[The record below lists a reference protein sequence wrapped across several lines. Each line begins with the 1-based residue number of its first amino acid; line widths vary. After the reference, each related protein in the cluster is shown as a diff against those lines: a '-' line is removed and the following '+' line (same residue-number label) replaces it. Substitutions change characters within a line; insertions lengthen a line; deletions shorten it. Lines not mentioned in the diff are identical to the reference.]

1 MYTLCVDLTT
11 KKQYNNYMSKFWTNV
26 SLQRNDLLVRGVK
39 DGKRFKSRIP
49 VQPHIY
55 VDDPTG
61 QSEWRSIN
69 GKPVKRLDFPNVKA
83 IMDFRNEHDPIEN
96 FNQYGLQ
103 TSKSWYY
110 IYYDYLYNEYPGTV
124 EYDPKQIKV
133 AVIDIEVAAD
143 EGFPDIETAPKP
155 ITAIA
160 VAYGSYVAVWGCG
173 EFKSKDPNHFY
184 IKCKDEHD
192 LLSKFVDNWSQLQI
206 DVITGWNTET
216 FDIPY
221 LINRCHQIIGENP
234 TKKLSPW
241 RLLDENSR
249 LKAMTGHS
257 GWDIIGINHIDYLA
271 AYKKFTYSQQESY
284 SLDNIAN
291 VELGERKIDYSEYG
305 DLMGL
310 YKNNYQ
316 KFIEYNI
323 KDVLL
328 VKRLEEKM
336 KLLELMYAIA
346 YDAKVNLNDAFTSV
360 RLWDVMITN
369 YLLDKK
375 IVVPRV
381 GNGEKDRK
389 NVGGHVKDPHK
400 GMQEWIVSFDL
411 NSLYPH
417 LIMQYNISPETYKGM
432 SEHRTSIDNILDG
445 GYDHIQHDEFT
456 IGGSGALYSK
466 DFRGFLPT
474 LMDRTYQDRV
484 VFNNKKKEAQRKL
497 QKMDKDDPEYTKT
510 ENEVAAMHNMQM
522 AKKIQLNSAYGA
534 LANPYFRWHKMEHA
548 EAITKSGQLAIRWIE
563 NKIND
568 YFNNEF
574 NRDPV
579 AGHDKDYVV
588 AIDTDSVYVT
598 FKKVIESGMLHD
610 PETGEV
616 YTLDTDTDV
625 LVEAIHHYVKK
636 TIEPLIDKWY
646 QELADYTNAYAQKMI
661 MKREVIADRG
671 VWTAKKHYALN
682 VWDNEGFRL
691 HDKSY
696 LKIMGIESVRS
707 STPRVCRTAIDDAL
721 RTMLNKSEDDFI
733 DFIQKFKEKFFSM
746 PFEDVAFPRGV
757 SDITKWEYNDGRHII
772 PKKGCPIHVRGSIT
786 FNNMIRE
793 NNLLGQY
800 HEIANGDKI
809 KFCYLKL
816 PNPTVEHVIAC
827 PAALPKQFGLDKY
840 IDYDKQFEKSFL
852 EPMDSIAQ
860 SAGLKTEKIATLEDF
875 WK

>member
-1 MYTLCVDLTT
+1 
-11 KKQYNNYMSKFWTNV
+11 MSKFWTNV
-26 SLQRNDLLVRGVK
+26 SLQRNDLLVRGVEN
-39 DGKRFKSRIP
+39 GKRFKSRIP

-61 QSEWRSIN
+61 QSEWKSID
-69 GKPVKRLDFPNVKA
+69 GRPVIRKDFPNVKA
-83 IMDFRNEHDPIEN
+83 IMDFRNIHDPIEN

-110 IYYDYLYNEYPGTV
+110 IYYDYLYKTYPGTV
-124 EYDPKQIKV
+124 DYDPKQIKT
-133 AVIDIEVAAD
+133 AIIDIEVAAD

-184 IKCKDEHD
+184 IKCENEHD

-206 DVITGWNTET
+206 DVITGWNTES

-221 LINRCHQIIGENP
+221 LINRCHQIIGEKP
-234 TKKLSPW
+234 TNKLSPW
-241 RLLDENSR
+241 NLLDENHR

-257 GWDIIGINHIDYLA
+257 GWDIIGINHIDYLQ

-310 YKNNYQ
+310 YKNNFQ

-360 RLWDVMITN
+360 RLWDVMICN
-369 YLLDKK
+369 YLLDRK

-381 GNGEKDRK
+381 GDGKKDRQ
-389 NVGGHVKDPHK
+389 NVGGYVKDPK
-400 GMQEWIVSFDL
+400 PNIVKDSDNNDKRTLQEWIVSFDL

-417 LIMQYNISPETYKGM
+417 LIMQYNISPETYKGL
-432 SEHRTSIDNILDG
+432 SDHRTTIDNVLTG
-445 GYDHIQHDEFT
+445 AYDNIDHDEFT

-484 VFNNKKKEAQRKL
+484 VFNNKKKDAQRKL
-497 QKMDKDDPEYTKT
+497 QGLEKSDPDYTKT

-563 NKIND
+563 KKINE
-568 YFNNEF
+568 YFNNKFGTDE
-574 NRDPV
+574 
-579 AGHDKDYVV
+579 DYVV

-598 FKKVIESGMLHD
+598 FKRFVDPSNTTAENVELLHKLTE
-610 PETGEV
+610 ETI
-616 YTLDTDTDV
+616 D
-625 LVEAIHHYVKK
+625 
-636 TIEPLIDKWY
+636 PLIEGWY
-646 QELADYTNAYAQKMI
+646 EELAKYTNAYAQKMI

-682 VWDNEGFRL
+682 VWDLEGFRFK
-691 HDKSY
+691 DKSY

-721 RTMLNKSEDDFI
+721 RVMLNNTEEEFI
-733 DFIQKFKEKFFSM
+733 EFIQKFKEKFFSM

-757 SDITKWEYNDGRHII
+757 SDLIKWEFNNGKHVV

-800 HEIANGDKI
+800 QRITNGDKI

-840 IDYDKQFEKSFL
+840 IDYNKQFEKSFL
-852 EPMDSIAQ
+852 EPLDSIAQ
-860 SAGLKTEKIATLEDF
+860 SAGLKTERIATLEDF
-875 WK
+875 WR